1 MASLTSNTPPPNAN
15 PNVNSNANSEISAD
29 RILCDSNTES
39 LQVIDEKYSK
49 TIIQNTSKQDVF
61 FLLDDHAHNIRR
73 SATVSPANLDLH
85 VSP

>member
-49 TIIQNTSKQDVF
+49 TIIQNTSKQDACGYVVGDGIKIIWCSDSHGGHMDRKGF
-61 FLLDDHAHNIRR
+61 
-73 SATVSPANLDLH
+73 V
-85 VSP
+85 

>member
-49 TIIQNTSKQDVF
+49 TIIQNTSKQDACEYVVG
-61 FLLDDHAHNIRR
+61 DGIKIIWCSDSHG
-73 SATVSPANLDLH
+73 
-85 VSP
+85 